1 MSIQDSGFGIQG
13 SHWGGSPGRCGRLA
27 GSPGPCGRRLGVPY
41 CRSVHWFLRR
51 PQGPGLPRSTA
62 PAQTLAIAL
71 LIAAIVPFSTGCAAY
86 RVGARSLYAADIRTV
101 YVPMIESNSYRRNL
115 GELLHEEL
123 CKRIEEITPFK
134 VVHIQDDADSILKV
148 RLITDNKRV
157 LMENPNDEPRQVQA
171 SWQVSA
177 EWIDN
182 ATGKELGQ
190 PVNVP
195 LPPSLNPIDQSSYL
209 FPELGQSYISAELQI
224 VQRLSE
230 QIVSMME
237 QPW

>member
-1 MSIQDSGFGIQG
+1 MRSSIRVQGSGFRVQNPK
-13 SHWGGSPGRCGRLA
+13 WAGSPGPGGRLP
-27 GSPGPCGRRLGVPY
+27 GSPGPCGRLPGSPGPCGRPASHR
-41 CRSVHWFLRR
+41 CR
-51 PQGPGLPRSTA
+51 QSTRA
-62 PAQTLAIAL
+62 KQS
-71 LIAAIVPFSTGCAAY
+71 LIAAALLALCAAPAFTGCAAY
-86 RVGARSLYAADIRTV
+86 HVGARSLYAAEIRTV

-115 GELLHEEL
+115 GEWLHEAL
-123 CKRIEEITPFK
+123 CKRIEQVSHFK
-134 VVHIQDDADSILKV
+134 VVHTDDADSILKV
-148 RLITDNKRV
+148 KLITDTKRI

-171 SWQVSA
+171 SWQISA

-195 LPPSLNPIDQSSYL
+195 LPPALNPIDQSSYL

-224 VQRLSE
+224 VQRLAD

>member
-1 MSIQDSGFGIQG
+1 MRIQDAGFRIQG
-13 SHWGGSPGRCGRLA
+13 PDEV
-27 GSPGPCGRRLGVPY
+27 GSPGPCGRRLAESLGRRGRWLP
-41 CRSVHWFLRR
+41 CR
-51 PQGPGLPRSTA
+51 PPGPGLPSRTRR
-62 PAQTLAIAL
+62 I
-71 LIAAIVPFSTGCAAY
+71 LIAAVLLVGCVVPMLSGCAAY
-86 RVGARSLYAADIRTV
+86 HVGSRSLYAPDIRTV

-115 GELLHEEL
+115 GEWLHEEL
-123 CKRIEEITPFK
+123 CKRIEEVTPFK
-134 VVHIQDDADSILKV
+134 VVHIQDEADTILKV
-148 RLITDNKRV
+148 RLMTDTKRV

-171 SWQVSA
+171 TWQVSA

-190 PVNVP
+190 PLNVP

>member
-1 MSIQDSGFGIQG
+1 MSPYRSL
-13 SHWGGSPGRCGRLA
+13 GRL
-27 GSPGPCGRRLGVPY
+27 
-41 CRSVHWFLRR
+41 
-51 PQGPGLPRSTA
+51 
-62 PAQTLAIAL
+62 QTLL
-71 LIAAIVPFSTGCAAY
+71 AAITLAGCAALPGCAAY
-86 RVGARSLYAADIRTV
+86 HIGARSLYANDIRTV

-115 GELLHEEL
+115 GEWLHEAL
-123 CKRIEEITPFK
+123 CKRIEEVAHFK
-134 VVHIQDDADSILKV
+134 VVHRPDDADSILKV
-148 RLITDNKRV
+148 KLISDTKRI

-182 ATGKELGQ
+182 ATGKDLGQ

-195 LPPSLNPIDQSSYL
+195 LPPSLNPIDQSAYL
-209 FPELGQSYISAELQI
+209 FPELGQSMISAELQ
-224 VQRLSE
+224 VVERMAE

>member
-1 MSIQDSGFGIQG
+1 M
-13 SHWGGSPGRCGRLA
+13 
-27 GSPGPCGRRLGVPY
+27 LG
-41 CRSVHWFLRR
+41 CM
-51 PQGPGLPRSTA
+51 A
-62 PAQTLAIAL
+62 PL
-71 LIAAIVPFSTGCAAY
+71 FTGCAAY
-86 RVGARSLYAADIRTV
+86 HIGSRSLYAPDIRTV

-115 GELLHEEL
+115 GEWLHEEL
-123 CKRIEEITPFK
+123 CKRIEQVTPFK
-134 VVHIQDDADSILKV
+134 VVHIQDEADSILKV
-148 RLITDNKRV
+148 RLITDTKRV

-171 SWQVSA
+171 TWQVSA

-224 VQRLSE
+224 VKRLSE